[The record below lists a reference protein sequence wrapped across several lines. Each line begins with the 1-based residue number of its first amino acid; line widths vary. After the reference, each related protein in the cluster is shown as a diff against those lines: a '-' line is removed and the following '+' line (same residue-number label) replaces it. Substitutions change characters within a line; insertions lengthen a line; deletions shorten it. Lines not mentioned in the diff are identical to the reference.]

1 MTQENKL
8 RKVNKSRGIKRGP
21 YPQNWCTGP
30 DPRRHAQ
37 YYAWLKHKSQAHY
50 RGELH
55 ELTWDQWET
64 IWNTDGHWERRGR
77 SREDLCLTMLDPEC
91 GWHIANVEIMT
102 RLEQLQLLGYAK
114 TGQLRGHYIKKDKR

>member
-55 ELTWDQWET
+55 ELTWDNGKLFGTQT
-64 IWNTDGHWERRGR
+64 VIGNGVVAVVK
-77 SREDLCLTMLDPEC
+77 
-91 GWHIANVEIMT
+91 IFV
-102 RLEQLQLLGYAK
+102 
-114 TGQLRGHYIKKDKR
+114 